1 MIKNSKKVIIISH
14 LLIEGRACIGIRHQ
28 HDKRIEKLYRNIPF
42 YKWSSEFGMGYVF
55 NSKENLKLIFKVFKG
70 KAWVD
75 TSKFF
80 KSSPIS
86 SSSRKFSYQAYLD
99 SDSNSKDRCP
109 PSFLHKLELKGYS
122 LNTAKSYISCF
133 EKFMSYYS
141 SSNVDHL
148 DEQDIRRYLQ
158 KLIRAGKSSSYLNQ
172 NINAIKFY
180 YEIVLG
186 MPHRFYELERPRKQK
201 KLPKVLSKN
210 DIKLMLAHTNNIK
223 HLCIIELLYSGGLR
237 RSELLNLEL
246 NDIQSKRFLINIRDT
261 KGNTERFTLLSEKTL
276 INLRSYY
283 REWKPKK
290 FLFEGKPGNK
300 YSATSVAAIVKR
312 SASRAGISQKVSPH
326 MLRHSFATHLLED
339 GVDLRYIQQL
349 LGHKTTKTTEI
360 YTHVANHQL
369 KKIKNPLDSLY
380 LDNR

>member
-1 MIKNSKKVIIISH
+1 M
-14 LLIEGRACIGIRHQ
+14 
-28 HDKRIEKLYRNIPF
+28 
-42 YKWSSEFGMGYVF
+42 
-55 NSKENLKLIFKVFKG
+55 
-70 KAWVD
+70 
-75 TSKFF
+75 
-80 KSSPIS
+80 
-86 SSSRKFSYQAYLD
+86 LD
-99 SDSNSKDRCP
+99 
-109 PSFLHKLELKGYS
+109 
-122 LNTAKSYISCF
+122 
-133 EKFMSYYS
+133 
-141 SSNVDHL
+141 
-148 DEQDIRRYLQ
+148 
-158 KLIRAGKSSSYLNQ
+158 
-172 NINAIKFY
+172 
-180 YEIVLG
+180 
-186 MPHRFYELERPRKQK
+186 
-201 KLPKVLSKN
+201 
-210 DIKLMLAHTNNIK
+210 HTNNIK

-380 LDNR
+380 LDIR